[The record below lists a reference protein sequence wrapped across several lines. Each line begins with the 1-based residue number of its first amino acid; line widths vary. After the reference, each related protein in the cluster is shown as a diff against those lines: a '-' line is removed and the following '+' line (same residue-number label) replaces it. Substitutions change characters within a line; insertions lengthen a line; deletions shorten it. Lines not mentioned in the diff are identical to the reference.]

1 MSLFMQ
7 HKEDG
12 FLLGVW
18 RMDESYEELC
28 RQLADTDLCRQAS
41 ERFHAVQRRHE
52 WLSVRLLLRTLLGV
66 DKEIAYLPSGK
77 PYLADGSF
85 HISISHTRGYV
96 ALLLASTPAGID
108 IEQYATR
115 VHRISSKFMR
125 ADEQPVPYQGDDT
138 WSLLLHWSAKEVMFK
153 CIDRS
158 EVDLCDHLRILP
170 FVPQERGEFRACEYK
185 TEQQRTFLIRY
196 LLHPDFVLTWTVY

>member
-1 MSLFMQ
+1 MQ

-18 RMDESYEELC
+18 RMDESYEALC
-28 RQLADTDLCRQAS
+28 RQLADTDPCRQAS

-52 WLSVRLLLRTLLGV
+52 WLSVRLLLRTLLGA

-96 ALLLASTPAGID
+96 KAAVSQIGLAG
-108 IEQYATR
+108 R
-115 VHRISSKFMR
+115 
-125 ADEQPVPYQGDDT
+125 
-138 WSLLLHWSAKEVMFK
+138 
-153 CIDRS
+153 
-158 EVDLCDHLRILP
+158 
-170 FVPQERGEFRACEYK
+170 
-185 TEQQRTFLIRY
+185 
-196 LLHPDFVLTWTVY
+196 